1 MPSILNLVYVF
12 SFIVIFIYLMK
23 FEFFFRLKHKW
34 HFTLFT
40 SSCLSLFELGILV
53 YILERLAWSHINTY
67 QSLVWAYDHLFKYIF
82 IGFSR
87 ALSDFQEASPPSEK
101 LFAQIE
107 TQKVLF
113 SLIIISALISFRHM
127 VFAACN
133 YEKGYYIF
141 RKICRTANKYSEPT
155 EDIAVYLI
163 CFLAIGVTTLTI
175 GQFSTVCLVL
185 EPGCKN
191 FSSIPSMRYV
201 FYPYIFYLFLTYQ
214 IFYLFLICKL
224 MSKEKVQVEWTIYV
238 NSNLSK

>member
-1 MPSILNLVYVF
+1 
-12 SFIVIFIYLMK
+12 
-23 FEFFFRLKHKW
+23 
-34 HFTLFT
+34 
-40 SSCLSLFELGILV
+40 
-53 YILERLAWSHINTY
+53 
-67 QSLVWAYDHLFKYIF
+67 
-82 IGFSR
+82 
-87 ALSDFQEASPPSEK
+87 
-101 LFAQIE
+101 
-107 TQKVLF
+107 
-113 SLIIISALISFRHM
+113 M

-133 YEKGYYIF
+133 YEKSYYIF